1 MTISQFKNRARDQV
15 ETVVEVTL
23 DSPTREERGQ
33 KVFILLV
40 LFLTL
45 LGFYF
50 RLVYANNI
58 SLHEDEF
65 VSLLAVR
72 GILQEGFPRLPSGLF
87 YDQGLLFS
95 YLEALNLYLFGFS
108 IMVARTFSLLLS
120 VLTIP
125 LLYFIGKRLFS
136 RNVGLIA
143 AALLSLSSE
152 AIMWG
157 GRARMYSLLQIW
169 ALLCVYFLYR
179 TIQSDDTRSRRLFL
193 FCYLCA
199 ILTHSLTVLTF
210 FPLLLGAFV
219 VRRASW
225 FLRRGVL
232 LEFSLAGVATL
243 VPFFLKK
250 LGQPGQLEAIGQ
262 VRPFLEPSLNL
273 IKNAKPFSPFFLS
286 LEHLPITLLGLL
298 GLIFLLLFA
307 LGRGWRKSV
316 EEGAPRDL
324 KALGFLYTVFGTTFL
339 EMIFLVGPT
348 WRNPRYLFILLPI
361 FYLIAS
367 QVLITLVVY
376 ISQRLRISSRF
387 QGRVVLT
394 STYSLTILLMLF
406 SFPSAYRVTRTQVWG
421 YDLAF
426 DYVRSHWQEGDV
438 VLTIAPYACDLYLE
452 RCDYY
457 ATQLDY
463 EEYVFERGGIL
474 IDRYTGAWL
483 LNSPSQLEEV
493 LKDNPRV
500 WFVVDGWRLAT
511 HYDVDFLRYL
521 AEGMETVYQV
531 RGVRVLFCQGCQ
543 AISKPRAVEPLQ
555 INFSD
560 EILLSGY
567 DLDTAVLKPGDELR
581 VTLYWQPLDRL
592 KKDYVIFVHLL
603 DKGSK
608 VIAQDDV
615 KPMGGLYPTIYWQEG
630 EVIPDQHLLRL
641 SPDLPPGRHL
651 IEVGIYSSETEERLA
666 VIDQEGK
673 IRDDKVVLDYVK
685 IVTGTEKPSS
695 PTFSIGANLADWVRL
710 VGYDTDATASMAG
723 DEEKAILSAAPGE
736 VMSFTLYW
744 QALAPIERDYTVF
757 LHFIDESGKIW
768 GQTDSQPCGG
778 FYPTSFWDEGEVVLD
793 EHLLTIPPQT
803 PKGEYMVIGG
813 MYLLATGERL
823 PLLDEEGQPKGDTV
837 FLSKVVV
844 ER

>member
-1 MTISQFKNRARDQV
+1 M

-179 TIQSDDTRSRRLFL
+179 TIKDDDARSRHLFL

-199 ILTHSLTVLTF
+199 ILTHSLTVLIF

-225 FLRRGVL
+225 FLKRGVL

-307 LGRGWRKSV
+307 LGRGRRKSV
-316 EEGAPRDL
+316 EEGSLRDL
-324 KALGFLYTVFGTTFL
+324 KALGFLYTIFGTTFL
-339 EMIFLVGPT
+339 EMILLVGRT

-406 SFPSAYRVTRTQVWG
+406 SFPSAYRMTRTQVWG

-426 DYVRSHWQEGDV
+426 YYVRSHWQEGDV

-474 IDRYTGAWL
+474 IDRYTGARL

-531 RGVRVLFCQGCQ
+531 RGVRVLFCQECQ
-543 AISKPRAVEPLQ
+543 VTSQPRAVEPLQ
-555 INFSD
+555 INFGD

-673 IRDDKVVLDYVK
+673 IRDDKVVLGYVK
-685 IVTGTEKPSS
+685 VVTGTEKPSS
-695 PTFSIGANLADWVRL
+695 PTFSIGAILAGWVRL
-710 VGYDTDATASMAG
+710 VGYDTDATGSMAG
-723 DEEKAILSAAPGE
+723 DGEVILSAAPGE

-744 QALAPIERDYTVF
+744 QALAYMERDYTVF
-757 LHFIDESGKIW
+757 LHLIDESGKIW

-778 FYPTSFWDEGEVVLD
+778 FYPTSIWDEGEVVLD

-803 PKGEYMVIGG
+803 PEGEYTVIGG

-823 PLLDEEGQPKGDTV
+823 PLLDEAGQPTGDTF
-837 FLSKVVV
+837 FLSKVEV